1 MDLACRFAK
10 TRGVVWGHGT
20 RSRVVV
26 KAVDPDTVSR
36 RDGIIKSL
44 GVLSAGLLMAFD
56 AEARTDPYY
65 DELLS
70 NTKGLDTADLLSK
83 YKKMSSSEGG
93 KKKKG
98 TIKSVRKGG
107 SGKGSTSS
115 SFSTKPSKGS
125 AAGPAVNPVEVG
137 LGLAGLAG
145 VVAIGQQGSKGGAS
159 SSKKASSP
167 PKPKTQKKKVPTG
180 TVRLS
185 AGTTRKAAAAAGTQR
200 KATAAAGTQRKTSS
214 GTKKVGTVTRKT
226 QGKQGEKSESSN
238 GAAPALLVG
247 LVAVI
252 GAFVA
257 VGSKPISEEKPA
269 IVKKEPSPVVEQKI
283 PSKTPSEQKPV
294 ADAPIVAA
302 PPLKSDIK
310 GETTAPVVAAKEEKS
325 TSSPNKS
332 KLPPTTG
339 NSPIVLIGG
348 SIATLIVAA
357 AVAGGSENTDAATV
371 QGTSAPSAGQDDA
384 ALRKKE
390 AREWIEAWRSKQK

>member
-1 MDLACRFAK
+1 MTMDLACRFAK
-10 TRGVVWGHGT
+10 TRGVVGGHGT
-20 RSRVVV
+20 RTRVVV

-44 GVLSAGLLMAFD
+44 SVLSAGLLMAFD

-70 NTKGLDTADLLSK
+70 NTKRLDTADLLSK

-98 TIKSVRKGG
+98 TIKSAKKGG

-125 AAGPAVNPVEVG
+125 AVGPAVNPVEVG

-185 AGTTRKAAAAAGTQR
+185 AGTTRKATS
-200 KATAAAGTQRKTSS
+200 AAGTQRKTSS
-214 GTKKVGTVTRKT
+214 ETKKVGTVTRKT

-252 GAFVA
+252 GAFMA

-269 IVKKEPSPVVEQKI
+269 IVKKEPLPAVEQKTA
-283 PSKTPSEQKPV
+283 SKTPSEQKPV

-371 QGTSAPSAGQDDA
+371 QGTSTPSAGEDDA